1 MTRNTRDLLFAL
13 TPAVLIAIAAIAF
26 AFKFIRPA
34 PPDTLVITTGA
45 PDGAYYAYAQKYRAI
60 LARDRVKLE
69 LRLSAGSVE
78 NLARL
83 ADPKGAV
90 DVGFVQGGTGN
101 AERMPGLV
109 SLGSL
114 YYEPLWIFYRAPRE
128 LTTLRGLRGMTIAV
142 GAENS
147 GTSALA
153 LELLEANQMRQPPT
167 QIVALGGLQAADA
180 LVEGTVGAGLFVAA
194 PDSIV
199 VQRLIKAPGIRLMSL
214 DEADAYTRR
223 LPYLSRVVLPK
234 GVFDLVERVPDHD
247 VVLLASTA
255 NLIVKQDLHPAL
267 AYLLLRAANEVHS
280 EPRWF
285 ERRGEFPA
293 PRDADFPLSTEAQRY
308 YKSGPPFLQRYLPY
322 WGANLVDRLWVMLLP
337 IVAIAFP
344 LFRLV
349 PPLYR
354 WRIRSRIYRRYA
366 RLKEIEL
373 DLDEKRT
380 APELKSMLERLDQ
393 IETAVNRLSTPLA
406 YSENLYVFR
415 QHIDLVRQRILAR
428 LSQSALDQ
436 GVQRT

>member
-1 MTRNTRDLLFAL
+1 MTRHTRDLLFAF
-13 TPAVLIAIAAIAF
+13 TPAVLIAVAGLAF
-26 AFKFIRPA
+26 AVKFIKPA

-45 PDGAYYAYAQKYRAI
+45 PEGAYYAYAQKYRAI

-69 LRLSAGSVE
+69 LRLSAGSIE

-83 ADPKGAV
+83 ANPDGGV

-101 AERMPGLV
+101 AERTPGLV

-128 LTTLRGLRGMTIAV
+128 LSSLRALRGMTIAT

-147 GTSALA
+147 GTRALA
-153 LELLEANQMRQPPT
+153 TELLEANQLTQPPT
-167 QIVALGGLQAADA
+167 RTVPLAGLQAVDA
-180 LVEGTVGAGLFVAA
+180 LLEGKVGAALLIAA
-194 PDSIV
+194 PDSIM
-199 VQRLIKAPGIRLMSL
+199 VQRLIKAPGVRLMSL
-214 DEADAYTRR
+214 DEAEAYTRR
-223 LPYLSRVVLPK
+223 LPYLSRIVLPK
-234 GVFDLVERVPDHD
+234 GVFDLVARIPDHD

-255 NLIVKQDLHPAL
+255 NLIVKEDLHPAL
-267 AYLLLRAANEVHS
+267 AYLLLRTAAEVHGQ
-280 EPRWF
+280 PHLF
-285 ERRGEFPA
+285 EHQGEFPA
-293 PRDADFPLSTEAQRY
+293 PRDADFPLSAEAQRY

-337 IVAIAFP
+337 IVAIVFP

-373 DLDEKRT
+373 ELEEKQA
-380 APELKSMLERLDQ
+380 APALQAMLERLDH
-393 IETAVNRLSTPLA
+393 IESAVNRLSTPLA

-428 LSQSALDQ
+428 LSQPEPA
-436 GVQRT
+436 GANR

>member
-1 MTRNTRDLLFAL
+1 MTRQTRDLLFAF
-13 TPAVLIAIAAIAF
+13 TPAVLIAVAGLVF
-26 AFKFIRPA
+26 AVKFIKPA

-45 PDGAYYAYAQKYRAI
+45 PEGAYYAYAQKYRAI

-69 LRLSAGSVE
+69 LRLSAGSIE
-78 NLARL
+78 NLTRL
-83 ADPKGAV
+83 ANPDGGV

-101 AERMPGLV
+101 AERAPGLV

-128 LTTLRGLRGMTIAV
+128 LTSLRALRGMTIAV

-147 GTSALA
+147 GTRALA
-153 LELLEANQMRQPPT
+153 MELLEANQLTQPPT
-167 QIVALGGLQAADA
+167 QTAPLAGLQAVDA
-180 LVEGTVGAGLFVAA
+180 LLERKVGAALFIAA
-194 PDSIV
+194 PDSIM
-199 VQRLIKAPGIRLMSL
+199 VQRLIKAPGVRLMSL
-214 DEADAYTRR
+214 DEAEAYTRR

-234 GVFDLVERVPDHD
+234 GVFDLVARIPDHD

-255 NLIVKQDLHPAL
+255 NLIVKEDLHPAL
-267 AYLLLRAANEVHS
+267 AYLLLRTAAEVHGQ
-280 EPRWF
+280 PHLF
-285 ERRGEFPA
+285 EHQGEFPA

-308 YKSGPPFLQRYLPY
+308 YKSGPPFLHRYLPY

-337 IVAIAFP
+337 IVAIVFP

-373 DLDEKRT
+373 ELEEKQE
-380 APELKSMLERLDQ
+380 APALKTMLERLDH
-393 IETAVNRLSTPLA
+393 IESAVNRLSTPLA

-428 LSQSALDQ
+428 LSPS
-436 GVQRT
+436 

>member
-1 MTRNTRDLLFAL
+1 MTRHTRDLLFAF
-13 TPAVLIAIAAIAF
+13 TPAVLIAVAGLAF
-26 AFKFIRPA
+26 AVKFIKPA

-45 PDGAYYAYAQKYRAI
+45 PEGAYYAYAQKYRAI

-69 LRLSAGSVE
+69 LRLSAGSIE

-83 ADPKGAV
+83 ANPDGGV

-101 AERMPGLV
+101 AERAPGLV

-128 LTTLRGLRGMTIAV
+128 LSSLRALRGMTIAT

-147 GTSALA
+147 GTRALA
-153 LELLEANQMRQPPT
+153 TELLEANQLTQPPT
-167 QIVALGGLQAADA
+167 RTVALAGLQAVDA
-180 LVEGTVGAGLFVAA
+180 LLEGKVEAALLIAA
-194 PDSIV
+194 PDSIM
-199 VQRLIKAPGIRLMSL
+199 VQRLIKAPGVRLMSL
-214 DEADAYTRR
+214 DEAEAYTRR
-223 LPYLSRVVLPK
+223 LPYLSRIVLPK
-234 GVFDLVERVPDHD
+234 GVFDLVARIPDHD

-255 NLIVKQDLHPAL
+255 NLIVKEDLHPAL
-267 AYLLLRAANEVHS
+267 AYLLLRTAAEVHGQ
-280 EPRWF
+280 PHLF
-285 ERRGEFPA
+285 EHQGEFPA
-293 PRDADFPLSTEAQRY
+293 PRDADFPPSAEAQRY

-337 IVAIAFP
+337 IVAIVFP
-344 LFRLV
+344 LFRLM

-373 DLDEKRT
+373 ELEEKQG
-380 APELKSMLERLDQ
+380 APALQAMLERLDH
-393 IETAVNRLSTPLA
+393 IESAVNRLSTPLA

-428 LSQSALDQ
+428 LSQPEPA
-436 GVQRT
+436 GANR